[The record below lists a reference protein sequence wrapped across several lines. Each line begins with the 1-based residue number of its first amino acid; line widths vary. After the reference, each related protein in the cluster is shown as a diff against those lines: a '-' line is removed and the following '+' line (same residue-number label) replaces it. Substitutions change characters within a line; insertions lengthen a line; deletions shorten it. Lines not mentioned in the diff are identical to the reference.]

1 MHSGLLI
8 FLWLTGVAILQF
20 LEPEYLL
27 VAVVLCAAGAALF
40 ASTRCWRL
48 VRRIRFLL
56 LAIVIL
62 FAGFTPGEAVF
73 IDWPGLSPSWEGV
86 SLAAEHAGRVLAVV
100 FCVAILMEL
109 LPAQRLVGG
118 LYALVQP
125 FRRVGFP
132 AHRVAVRTLLVLE
145 YVDSDEKVSWKTWL
159 MEEPGQTHAS
169 IQIPAERFG
178 RIDAAVL
185 VLALLGLLLAGLTR

>member
-8 FLWLTGVAILQF
+8 FLWLTSVAILQF

-27 VAVVLCAAGAALF
+27 VAVVLCAASAALF

-86 SLAAEHAGRVLAVV
+86 NLAAEHAGRVLAVV
-100 FCVAILMEL
+100 FCVAVLMEL

-169 IQIPAERFG
+169 IQIPAEHFG
-178 RIDAAVL
+178 PIDAAVL
-185 VLALLGLLLAGLTR
+185 LLALLGLLLAGLTR